1 MKKTLT
7 ESHDYSRLFS
17 QEKRR
22 LKMGEETCFDF
33 VFDVRCRLLFLK
45 IAIEEKLFGP
55 AVAAKN
61 VKALAVH
68 LTKLGFPAI
77 TFWYSELYH

>member
-1 MKKTLT
+1 MSRKLKVTKKLDQ
-7 ESHDYSRLFS
+7 S
-17 QEKRR
+17 
-22 LKMGEETCFDF
+22 CF
-33 VFDVRCRLLFLK
+33 RLLFLK

-77 TFWYSELYH
+77 SFWLVGLTY